1 MRMMT
6 MQANMGFVGEHVH
19 IASEDEIS
27 AGLNAANKVFSSHNV
42 DPADCA
48 AANEK
53 LGRDELLT
61 REEARLCVI
70 WGEADDM
77 AFRALTLG
85 WLARD
90 VDIRL
95 GLQDR

>member
-1 MRMMT
+1 MMT
-6 MQANMGFVGEHVH
+6 MQAKMGFAGEHAH
-19 IASEDEIS
+19 IASEEEIS
-27 AGLNAANKVFSSHNV
+27 AGLNAANRVFSSHHV

-48 AANEK
+48 AANQK

-61 REEARLCVI
+61 REEAKLCVI

-77 AFRALTLG
+77 AFRAVTLG

-90 VDIRL
+90 IDIRL
-95 GLQDR
+95 VLQD

>member
-6 MQANMGFVGEHVH
+6 MQANMGFVGEHAH
-19 IASEDEIS
+19 IASDDEIS
-27 AGLNAANKVFSSHNV
+27 AGIRAAFKVFSGRNA
-42 DPADCA
+42 DPAACA

-53 LGRDELLT
+53 MERDELLT
-61 REEARLCVI
+61 KEEARLCVI

-77 AFRALTLG
+77 AFRAVTLG

-90 VDIRL
+90 IDIRL
-95 GLQDR
+95 ALLNP